1 MTRES
6 RQSMDWRDFCYNE
19 DDFMI
24 NLPNEK
30 LKEIVIRAGAVDEA
44 TFDVVVGEASR
55 KRQSPVEILIS
66 RGALTKDYF
75 LILVAKV
82 LGVERVNLGVVPI
95 DEQVLH
101 LLPEDVAR
109 RRKVIPFG
117 REPDGR
123 FKVAMEDPTDL
134 ETVDFLTVRFGGA
147 VKPYLADDDDL
158 NRGFLL
164 YQRRLT
170 QDYKKVIEESV
181 QESLKSKSRGD
192 LEAEAQD
199 LPIVAIVDN
208 LLEYAVSSRAS
219 DVHFEVLD
227 DAILVRYRV
236 DGILHEII
244 RMPKEIHPAVV
255 ARIKILSTLRVDEH
269 THPQDGRFRYKI
281 GESVIDVRVSVIPT
295 FYGEKMV
302 LRLLSAAQK
311 PLSLA
316 NLGIFESDVKF
327 IHGAIAK
334 TYGMVLACG
343 PTGSGK
349 TTTLYSI
356 MNLLNKPDVNIVTIE
371 DPIEYD
377 MRYVNQMQVN
387 VAAGITFASG
397 LRSVLRQDPNIIMVG
412 EVRDS
417 ETANIS
423 VQAALTGHLVLSSLH
438 TNDAPTVVPR
448 LIDMGIPPF
457 LVAAVLNDVIAQR
470 LVRRIHLECIESYV
484 PERGV
489 ADAIGRELE
498 SLSVASGTVKL
509 PNTFYR
515 GRGCAACGGTGYLGR
530 IGIFEVLPVTEAVR
544 KLIISS
550 EFNLDNLRKVA
561 RTEGMVTMFEDG
573 LRKVERGITT
583 IEELF
588 RVIRE

>member
-1 MTRES
+1 MPAEE
-6 RQSMDWRDFCYNE
+6 RDFCYNE
-19 DDFMI
+19 SDFMI
-24 NLPNEK
+24 SLPPEK
-30 LKEIVIRAGAVDEA
+30 LKEILVHAGAVDEA
-44 TFDVVVGEASR
+44 TLDGIIEEAAR

-66 RGALTKDYF
+66 RGFLSKDYF
-75 LILVAKV
+75 LILVAKA
-82 LGVERVNLGVVPI
+82 LGVERVNLGVVKI

-123 FKVAMEDPTDL
+123 IRVAMEDPTNL
-134 ETVDFLTVRFGGA
+134 ETIDFLSVRLGA
-147 VKPYLADDDDL
+147 PVRPYLADDDDL

-208 LLEYAVSSRAS
+208 LLAYAVSSRAS

-227 DAILVRYRV
+227 DGILVRYRI

-255 ARIKILSTLRVDEH
+255 ARIKILSNLRVDEH
-269 THPQDGRFRYKI
+269 THPQDGRFRYKL
-281 GESVIDVRVSVIPT
+281 GEEVVDVRVSIIPT

-316 NLGIFESDVKF
+316 ELGIFEEDERS
-327 IHGAIAK
+327 ILAAIGK

-356 MNLLNKPDVNIVTIE
+356 LNLLNKPEVNIVTIE

-397 LRSVLRQDPNIIMVG
+397 LRSILRQDPNIIMVG
-412 EVRDS
+412 EIRDS

-457 LVAAVLNDVIAQR
+457 LVAAVVNDIIAQR

-484 PERGV
+484 PEKGV
-489 ADAIGRELE
+489 FDAIGRELE
-498 SLSVASGTVKL
+498 SQGIDARTVRL
-509 PNTFYR
+509 PKTFYR

-530 IGIFEVLPVTEAVR
+530 IGIFEVLPVTDAVR
-544 KLIISS
+544 KLIISDD
-550 EFNLDNLRKVA
+550 FNLDSLRKTA
-561 RTEGMVTMFEDG
+561 RAEGMTTMFEDG

-583 IEELF
+583 VAELF